1 MTKSITNTRSEYKFT
16 FIAPEVVID
25 NELILQLSL
34 GQTISGS
41 CSLAVDEFLVGT
53 HTCEKVDD
61 RTIKILMDFDQALMI
76 TKTISYVITINDVTT
91 PTSTAPLKYTLSTT
105 FNSVTN
111 QEFEK
116 FYSVD
121 EPFPLEA
128 TITKSNNTIHEDCN
142 FVTAITP
149 LTEDY
154 DSYEL

>member
-1 MTKSITNTRSEYKFT
+1 M
-16 FIAPEVVID
+16 PEIVID

-41 CSLAVDEFLVGT
+41 CSLAVDEFLAGT
-53 HTCEKVDD
+53 HTCEKTDN

-76 TKTISYVITINDVTT
+76 TKTITYTITINDVST
-91 PTSTAPLKYTLSTT
+91 PTSTAPLKYSLSTT
-105 FNSVTN
+105 FNSIKN
-111 QEFEK
+111 EEFEK
-116 FYSVD
+116 YYSVE

-142 FVTAITP
+142 LVTTITP

-154 DSYEL
+154 DSYDL